1 MLAEPVGD
9 DDCSLARRWVL
20 EPGLAAMLVAMEG
33 LTRRQFAA
41 AGVRWPGLWIISG
54 YRSPAD
60 QARVNPALKNSLHVR
75 CPSLAVDLR
84 VGQVAGMSTP
94 EIWRSLGNVWR
105 AMGGRWGGDFKDSQ
119 GLPAPDVNH
128 FDLGFSF
135 KAGPPG
141 VQFDLMRDDV
151 HSRLGL

>member
-1 MLAEPVGD
+1 MVVA
-9 DDCSLARRWVL
+9 L
-20 EPGLAAMLVAMEG
+20 ERVAS
-33 LTRRQFAA
+33 RQFAA

-54 YRSPAD
+54 YRSPAH
-60 QARVNPALKNSLHVR
+60 QARVNPAVPNSLHVR

-94 EIWRSLGNVWR
+94 EIWRFLGNVWR

-128 FDLGFSF
+128 FDLGFSH
-135 KAGPPG
+135 KA
-141 VQFDLMRDDV
+141 
-151 HSRLGL
+151 